1 MFLKTSQANRFLFL
15 WRKRKK
21 VFLILLGWPHPHLT
35 WVHVSHNL
43 NYLDAPMYMV
53 PEKLLKDAATAQ
65 AMAFN

>member
-1 MFLKTSQANRFLFL
+1 MFLKTSQANHFLFL
-15 WRKRKK
+15 WRKKK